1 MLVLM
6 ESELWP
12 RLMDECAKDAVPMV
26 VVNARVSDRSF
37 PRYMRL
43 RRLWRPFLG
52 KVSLFL
58 AQSEETAGRL
68 VKIGAPAGRVRV
80 SGNLKYDV
88 RVAEESALRKRLRE
102 RLPVDA
108 RVVVCGSTLEGE
120 EKMLL
125 EAWPAVLASEP
136 RAVMVLAPRH
146 PDRFAA
152 VAGMVAA
159 SGFGLVRASE
169 FLERAGTVDGTIAA
183 GTIFLLDTIGD
194 LASVYGLGTLA
205 FVGGSLVAKGGHN
218 PLEPAQFGVPVVMGA
233 SYENFR
239 EIVEVMRESDAVR
252 IVSTASLGAAMVEML
267 GNEGAAR
274 AMGERGRGVFEA
286 QAGATARTVEA
297 LMELLGETAV
307 RR

>member
-1 MLVLM
+1 
-6 ESELWP
+6 
-12 RLMDECAKDAVPMV
+12 VPMV

-43 RRLWRPFLG
+43 RRLWRPLLG

-58 AQSEETAGRL
+58 AQSGETAERL
-68 VKIGAPAGRVRV
+68 VKVGAPAGRVRV

-88 RVAEESALRKRLRE
+88 RVGEESALTKRLRE

-125 EAWPAVLASEP
+125 EAWPAVLAGEP

-146 PDRFAA
+146 PDRFGA
-152 VAGMVAA
+152 VAGLVAA
-159 SGFGLVRASE
+159 NGFGLVRASE
-169 FLERAGTVDGTIAA
+169 FLERVGTVDGTVGKPIDKPIADAALKA
-183 GTIFLLDTIGD
+183 GTVFLLDTIGD
-194 LASVYGLGTLA
+194 LASVYGVGTAA

-218 PLEPAQFGVPVVMGA
+218 PLEPAQFGVPVMMGA

-252 IVSTASLGAAMVEML
+252 IVSTASLGGAMVEML
-267 GNEGAAR
+267 GDEGAPR
-274 AMGERGRGVFEA
+274 AMGERGRAVFKA

-307 RR
+307 QR